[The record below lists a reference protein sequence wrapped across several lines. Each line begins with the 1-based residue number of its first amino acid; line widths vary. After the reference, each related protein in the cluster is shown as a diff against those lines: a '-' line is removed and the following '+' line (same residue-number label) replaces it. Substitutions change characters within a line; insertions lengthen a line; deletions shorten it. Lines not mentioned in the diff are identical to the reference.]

1 MASMT
6 PASATTIHLVFAR
19 LGRCGEI
26 AFRSFQTRRRLTEP
40 PPRYTVTPRSLSSM
54 NARKRSTSGYG

>member
-1 MASMT
+1 MTRTT
-6 PASATTIHLVFAR
+6 PASTTIIHLLFAR

-40 PPRYTVTPRSLSSM
+40 PRYTVTPRSLSSM

>member
-1 MASMT
+1 
-6 PASATTIHLVFAR
+6 